1 MQLGSIFHKKKI
13 LLSLAAALAL
23 CYIFYHLIGLF
34 GDEMSTI
41 ITGVSTENTYIDSD
55 GYIFRDENL
64 LYSSNSGLADYKV
77 EDGTK
82 ISEGTTLAAVYE
94 NGGDKETLDRIRQLD
109 TEIRSLRQSILEGRS
124 VNDLPSIREDI
135 NEAYYSLMD
144 ELADGGSEELLV
156 LIENLRTSLNSF
168 DHASKG
174 DDSSVSKSLDALED
188 ERRSIIAN
196 SGSCADEVA
205 EVGGYFYSYIDG
217 YEDIF
222 TIDAANTISG
232 DSFDA
237 MTENMASR
245 ETSGGRCYGKL
256 AEHTIWKLCMEIP
269 EAKIIYFE
277 VGGSYEMVF
286 SSNSGITLPMTLE
299 AAVHDGV
306 DDSYI
311 LVFSTDRLPE
321 GFVFNRCQNVKICV
335 NSLSGIY
342 VPKSA
347 VYREGDRIFVY
358 VLKGSVVRYRNI
370 DVLYEDR
377 EYYLV
382 TPHQNDEDW
391 KLYLGENELLI
402 LNGKNLFDG
411 RIMD

>member
-1 MQLGSIFHKKKI
+1 MQFRSIFHKKKI

-23 CYIFYHLIGLF
+23 CYLLYHLIGLF
-34 GDEMSTI
+34 GEEMSTI
-41 ITGVSTENTYIDSD
+41 ITGMSTENTYLDSD
-55 GYIFRDENL
+55 GYIFRDETP
-64 LYSSNSGLADYKV
+64 LYSSNSGLADYRV

-82 ISEGTTLAAVYE
+82 VTEGTTLAAVYE
-94 NGGDKETLDRIRQLD
+94 NGGDKETLDMIKQLD
-109 TEIRSLRQSILEGRS
+109 AEIRSLRRSILDGHG

-144 ELADGGSEELLV
+144 ELASGESEELLV
-156 LIENLRTSLNSF
+156 LIGELRASLNSF

-174 DDSSVSKSLDALED
+174 DESSVSKSLEALED
-188 ERRSIIAN
+188 AKNSVIAN
-196 SGSCADEVA
+196 SGSYIDEVA
-205 EVGGYFYSYIDG
+205 EVGGYFYSYVDG
-217 YEDIF
+217 YENIF

-237 MTENMASR
+237 MTESM
-245 ETSGGRCYGKL
+245 TSEDTVGGRCYGKL
-256 AEHTIWKLCMEIP
+256 AERTLWKLCMEIP
-269 EAKIIYFE
+269 EEKIIYFE
-277 VGGSYEMVF
+277 IGNSYEMVF
-286 SSNSGITLPMTLE
+286 SSNGGITLSMTLDTT
-299 AAVHDGV
+299 VHDGA
-306 DDSYI
+306 DRSYI
-311 LVFSTDRLPE
+311 LVFSTDRLPS

-382 TPHQNDEDW
+382 TPHENDEEW